1 MLIVSRS
8 LGAEPRPPAAH
19 VKSVIMVCKMV
30 LYIGERG
37 EIGEKE
43 LIRRHRQR
51 GQRRIIKYIL

>member
-51 GQRRIIKYIL
+51 VSVCVV